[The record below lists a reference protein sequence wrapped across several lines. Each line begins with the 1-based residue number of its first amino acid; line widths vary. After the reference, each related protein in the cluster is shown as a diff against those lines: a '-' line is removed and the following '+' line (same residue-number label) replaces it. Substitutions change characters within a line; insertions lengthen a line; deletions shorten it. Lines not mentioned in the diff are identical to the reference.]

1 MNALT
6 EKRYL
11 TLPEPSAGD
20 TLAARE
26 RLLAALPE
34 GCRLTLGCM
43 QQLYPVLH
51 EAGYRVTVTLCPGAG
66 GTDVVR
72 VEPGDTTD
80 RNYGLC
86 LDIGSTTMQM
96 ELVDPLSGKTLAEAA
111 CTNSQTQF
119 GANILDRILAVKE
132 NPDNLHTLQALTLDD
147 VRQMIER
154 CCAQAGVP
162 PEAVSA
168 MTVGGNTTMMHFF
181 LGCDP
186 WQVFQ
191 SPYTPV
197 FFDPGVL
204 RASELGL
211 PIAGNIFCM
220 PAIANY
226 LGGDITSGLLMTDL
240 DTRKDLALFLDIGT
254 NGELVLGCRE
264 FLLMG
269 AGAAGPALEGAV
281 SRSGMRAEPGA
292 ICRIKIGPDNRLR
305 YETVGGL
312 APKGICGSGILDL
325 IAEGFLSG
333 WIDSAGNLQK
343 SASPC
348 IRDVWDDTRQ
358 RNVPAIIYAYDS
370 NVPLYF
376 TQDDIGEFLTCKAAA
391 HTMVAT
397 LLESV
402 NVSPSEI
409 GAFYLAGGFGTHY
422 DLESAITVGLYPDLP
437 REKFKILGN
446 SSLAGAKRL
455 LLDTGCRARLDQIRA
470 LATYV
475 QFGEMEKFVENMQAA
490 RFLPHTDASRYP
502 SVMRRLRERGKTFPP
517 GKLAAERSGAD

>member
-80 RNYGLC
+80 RNHGLC

-96 ELVDPLSGKTLAEAA
+96 ELVDLLSGKTLAEAA

-168 MTVGGNTTMMHFF
+168 MTVGGNTTMLHFF

-240 DTRKDLALFLDIGT
+240 DTREDLALFLDIGT

-312 APKGICGSGILDL
+312 APKGICGSGIIDV
-325 IAEGFLSG
+325 IAELYRTSIISSKGQFVREGKRVAHDEHGMGRYILATAAESETGREISITEVDIDSFIRAKAAIFSAINIMLSSLDMDVSVLSHVYVAGGIGSGINMENAVRIGMLPDIDRELFEYLGNTSLSG
-333 WIDSAGNLQK
+333 AYAMARSDCAVDKVDEL
-343 SASPC
+343 ASNMTYMELSTNP
-348 IRDVWDDTRQ
+348 RYMD
-358 RNVPAIIYAYDS
+358 
-370 NVPLYF
+370 
-376 TQDDIGEFLTCKAAA
+376 EFVAA
-391 HTMVAT
+391 
-397 LLESV
+397 
-402 NVSPSEI
+402 
-409 GAFYLAGGFGTHY
+409 
-422 DLESAITVGLYPDLP
+422 
-437 REKFKILGN
+437 
-446 SSLAGAKRL
+446 
-455 LLDTGCRARLDQIRA
+455 C
-470 LATYV
+470 
-475 QFGEMEKFVENMQAA
+475 
-490 RFLPHTDASRYP
+490 FLPHTSRELFP
-502 SVMRRLRERGKTFPP
+502 SSIQE
-517 GKLAAERSGAD
+517 

>member
-51 EAGYRVTVTLCPGAG
+51 EAGYCVTVTLCPGAG

-96 ELVDPLSGKTLAEAA
+96 ELVDLLSGKTLAEAA

-119 GANILDRILAVKE
+119 GTNILDRILAVKADRE
-132 NPDNLHTLQALTLDD
+132 NLKTLQALTLSD
-147 VRQMIER
+147 VRGMIDT
-154 CCAQAGVP
+154 CCRAADIR
-162 PEAVSA
+162 PEAISA
-168 MTVGGNTTMMHFF
+168 MTVGGNTTMLHFF

-240 DTRKDLALFLDIGT
+240 DTREDLALFLDIGT
-254 NGELVLGCRE
+254 NGELVFGNRDFMMSC
-264 FLLMG
+264 
-269 AGAAGPALEGAV
+269 ACSAGPAFEGAGITC
-281 SRSGMRAEPGA
+281 GMPGVDGA
-292 ICRIKIGPDNRLR
+292 ISRVRYDRGFLYDVIG
-305 YETVGGL
+305 GGE
-312 APKGICGSGILDL
+312 PKGLCGSGLLDL
-325 IAEGFLSG
+325 TAVLLRLGVIAPGGRLLPPEDAPMPLRRYLTRDDDGNGRFHLTPEVALTAA
-333 WIDSAGNLQK
+333 DVRNLQL
-343 SASPC
+343 A
-348 IRDVWDDTRQ
+348 
-358 RNVPAIIYAYDS
+358 
-370 NVPLYF
+370 
-376 TQDDIGEFLTCKAAA
+376 KAAVRA
-391 HTMVAT
+391 GIDILLREAGMETADVAR
-397 LLESV
+397 L
-402 NVSPSEI
+402 
-409 GAFYLAGGFGTHY
+409 YLAGGFGSAMRP
-422 DLESAITVGLYPDLP
+422 ESAARIGLIPEELSDRVTV
-437 REKFKILGN
+437 LGN
-446 SSLAGAKRL
+446 AAGSGALRYATEEGAAESAL
-455 LLDTGCRARLDQIRA
+455 GIIRRTRYIELSA
-470 LATYV
+470 HAG
-475 QFGEMEKFVENMQAA
+475 F
-490 RFLPHTDASRYP
+490 TDAYVERMLFP
-502 SVMRRLRERGKTFPP
+502 ERE
-517 GKLAAERSGAD
+517 

>member
-96 ELVDPLSGKTLAEAA
+96 ELVDLLSGKTLAEAA

-132 NPDNLHTLQALTLDD
+132 NPENLHTLQALTLDD

-168 MTVGGNTTMMHFF
+168 MTVGGNTTMLHFF

-240 DTRKDLALFLDIGT
+240 DTREDLALFLDIGT

-312 APKGICGSGILDL
+312 PPKGICG
-325 IAEGFLSG
+325 
-333 WIDSAGNLQK
+333 K
-343 SASPC
+343 SAEKRLAVHPRRVGRHQTAQRPGHYLC
-348 IRDVWDDTRQ
+348 LRRQ
-358 RNVPAIIYAYDS
+358 CAALFYTGRHRGISDLQGRRAYD
-370 NVPLYF
+370 
-376 TQDDIGEFLTCKAAA
+376 G
-391 HTMVAT
+391 
-397 LLESV
+397 
-402 NVSPSEI
+402 
-409 GAFYLAGGFGTHY
+409 
-422 DLESAITVGLYPDLP
+422 
-437 REKFKILGN
+437 R
-446 SSLAGAKRL
+446 
-455 LLDTGCRARLDQIRA
+455 
-470 LATYV
+470 
-475 QFGEMEKFVENMQAA
+475 
-490 RFLPHTDASRYP
+490 DASGKRERQ
-502 SVMRRLRERGKTFPP
+502 SVGDRRVLSRRRLRDA
-517 GKLAAERSGAD
+517 L

>member
-20 TLAARE
+20 MLAARE

-96 ELVDPLSGKTLAEAA
+96 ELVDLLSGKTLAEAA

-168 MTVGGNTTMMHFF
+168 MTVGGNTTMLHFF

-226 LGGDITSGLLMTDL
+226 LGGDITSGLLVTDL
-240 DTRKDLALFLDIGT
+240 DTREVLALFLDIGT
-254 NGELVLGCRE
+254 NGELVRGCRE
-264 FLLMG
+264 FLRMG
-269 AGAAGPALEGAV
+269 AV
-281 SRSGMRAEPGA
+281 TQ
-292 ICRIKIGPDNRLR
+292 IQQ
-305 YETVGGL
+305 
-312 APKGICGSGILDL
+312 
-325 IAEGFLSG
+325 SG
-333 WIDSAGNLQK
+333 WRSFVPPKKEATR
-343 SASPC
+343 SPFF
-348 IRDVWDDTRQ
+348 IST
-358 RNVPAIIYAYDS
+358 I
-370 NVPLYF
+370 
-376 TQDDIGEFLTCKAAA
+376 
-391 HTMVAT
+391 VA
-397 LLESV
+397 
-402 NVSPSEI
+402 P
-409 GAFYLAGGFGTHY
+409 
-422 DLESAITVGLYPDLP
+422 
-437 REKFKILGN
+437 
-446 SSLAGAKRL
+446 
-455 LLDTGCRARLDQIRA
+455 
-470 LATYV
+470 
-475 QFGEMEKFVENMQAA
+475 
-490 RFLPHTDASRYP
+490 
-502 SVMRRLRERGKTFPP
+502 
-517 GKLAAERSGAD
+517 

>member
-96 ELVDPLSGKTLAEAA
+96 ELVDLLSGKTLAEAA

-132 NPDNLHTLQALTLDD
+132 NPENLHTLQVLTLDD

-168 MTVGGNTTMMHFF
+168 MTVGGNTTMLHFF

-204 RASELGL
+204 RASEPLFEDG
-211 PIAGNIFCM
+211 AGELLSGIPVQFAPCV
-220 PAIANY
+220 AGY
-226 LGGDITSGLLMTDL
+226 VGGDITAGLLADGL
-240 DTRKDLALFLDIGT
+240 FVQPELRLFLDIGT

-312 APKGICGSGILDL
+312 PPKGICGSGILDL

-358 RNVPAIIYAYDS
+358 RNVPAIIYAYDG
-370 NVPLYF
+370 NVPL
-376 TQDDIGEFLTCKAAA
+376 QIRRVAESHCKFA
-391 HTMVAT
+391 V
-397 LLESV
+397 L
-402 NVSPSEI
+402 
-409 GAFYLAGGFGTHY
+409 
-422 DLESAITVGLYPDLP
+422 TVGGL
-437 REKFKILGN
+437 R
-446 SSLAGAKRL
+446 R
-455 LLDTGCRARLDQIRA
+455 Q
-470 LATYV
+470 
-475 QFGEMEKFVENMQAA
+475 
-490 RFLPHTDASRYP
+490 RYRRVPIAP
-502 SVMRRLRERGKTFPP
+502 SFDVSTEL
-517 GKLAAERSGAD
+517 S